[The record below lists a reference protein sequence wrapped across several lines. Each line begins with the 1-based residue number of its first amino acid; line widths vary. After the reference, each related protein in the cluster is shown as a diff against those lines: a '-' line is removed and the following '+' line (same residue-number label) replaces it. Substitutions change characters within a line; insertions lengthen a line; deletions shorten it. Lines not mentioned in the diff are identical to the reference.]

1 MPATNTIGDPMSTID
16 VDTREMPERAEDGID
31 DFDDRVPN

>member
-1 MPATNTIGDPMSTID
+1 MPIIGTIGDPMPTIETD
-16 VDTREMPERAEDGID
+16 IREMPEKADGGVD